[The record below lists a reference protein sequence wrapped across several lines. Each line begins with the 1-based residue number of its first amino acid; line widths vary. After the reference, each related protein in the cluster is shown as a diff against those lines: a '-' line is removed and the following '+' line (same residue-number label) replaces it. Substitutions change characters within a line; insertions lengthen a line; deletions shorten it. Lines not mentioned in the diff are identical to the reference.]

1 VSRAT
6 DRADHERLVQSRAL
20 GDPTRNAV
28 FLYVRDASAPV
39 TVAELTE
46 HFGLNHNAIRQ
57 HLGKLLEAGLVTEH
71 RNPPAGRGRPPVRY
85 RAVPGAAE
93 RWGSTPAYEALSLML
108 LDLLRTGGT
117 PVEVGRAVG
126 RRMAEDHGADADA
139 VEILDAVA
147 RRLGF
152 EPRVEQR
159 RTGAEVVLDRCPFVD
174 PAFEAPEIV
183 CELHRGVAEG
193 IADRAAD
200 HAVVTDLVIRPP
212 DRAKCRIK
220 VANAPSRA

>member
-1 VSRAT
+1 MSRAT
-6 DRADHERLVQSRAL
+6 DRADRERLVQSRAL

-28 FLYVRDASAPV
+28 FVFVRDASQPV

-57 HLGKLLEAGLVTEH
+57 HLGKLVEAGMVTEH
-71 RNPPAGRGRPPVRY
+71 RSRPSGRGRPPVRY
-85 RAVPGAAE
+85 QAVPDAAE

-108 LDLLRTGGT
+108 LDLLRTGDT
-117 PVEVGRAVG
+117 PIDVGRAVG

-147 RRLGF
+147 RKLGF
-152 EPRVEQR
+152 DPRVEER
-159 RTGAEVVLDRCPFVD
+159 RAGADVVLDRCPFVD

-193 IADRAAD
+193 IAERAAD
-200 HAVVTDLVIRPP
+200 DAVITDLVVRPP

-220 VANAPSRA
+220 VAATPR